1 MEAFMRESPASA
13 GSRADSN
20 NWLLVVVSDYLIE
33 QDQIEQQRRHRVK
46 ISRLYYRQQL

>member
-1 MEAFMRESPASA
+1 MHESPASA

-33 QDQIEQQRRHRVK
+33 QDWIEQQRRHRVK